1 MSLMTKLKL
10 LQINVAANW
19 GSHGRIAEEIGLEA
33 MAQGWESYI
42 AYGRYA
48 NPSKSHIV
56 KIGDLFDHCLHGAQ
70 SLLLDRHGLA
80 SCGPTKKLIRE
91 IEQIKP
97 DLIHLH
103 NIHGFYLNYPILFRY
118 LSTVDI
124 PVVWTLH
131 DCWAFTGHCAWPIH
145 GHCDRF
151 QEQCCHCPLQSKGYP
166 KSFLLDCSRSNFK
179 LKKRYFRSLQ
189 DLHLVTVSRWLEQ
202 QVRLSFMQ
210 DMDIRTI
217 YNGLDTEVFRPSGTP
232 PTSVTDGH
240 PLVLGVCNAW
250 YDWKGLDDMAA
261 LRELLPDDYEVM
273 VVGVNEDQ
281 MHRLPE
287 GITCIRRTDSV
298 SQLAE
303 IYSQA
308 DVFVNPS
315 KVESFGMTTAEALS
329 CGTPSIVYDTS
340 ACPEV
345 VDNLTGRVVPLGDV
359 NALAKAVMEICSLP
373 GREAMRQACRE
384 RAIRLFNRQDRYKE
398 YLQLYNEVLQ
408 NHQSR

>member
-151 QEQCCHCPLQSKGYP
+151 QVQCCHCPLQSKGYP
-166 KSFLLDCSRSNFK
+166 KSFLLDRSRSNFK
-179 LKKRYFRSLQ
+179 LKKRCFRSLQ

-408 NHQSR
+408 NHKSR

>member
-19 GSHGRIAEEIGLEA
+19 GSHGRIAEEI
-33 MAQGWESYI
+33 
-42 AYGRYA
+42 
-48 NPSKSHIV
+48 
-56 KIGDLFDHCLHGAQ
+56 DLFDHCLHGAQ

-151 QEQCCHCPLQSKGYP
+151 QKQCCHCPLQSKGYP
-166 KSFLLDCSRSNFK
+166 KSFLLDRSRSNFK

-261 LRELLPDDYEVM
+261 LREILPDDYEVM

>member
-1 MSLMTKLKL
+1 MTKLKL

-166 KSFLLDCSRSNFK
+166 KSFLLDRSRSNFK

-261 LRELLPDDYEVM
+261 LREILPDDYEVM

-298 SQLAE
+298 RQLAE

>member
-166 KSFLLDCSRSNFK
+166 KSFLLDRSRSNFK

-261 LRELLPDDYEVM
+261 LREILPDDYEVM

>member
-166 KSFLLDCSRSNFK
+166 KSFLLDRSRSNFK

-359 NALAKAVMEICSLP
+359 NALAKAVIEICSLP

>member
-1 MSLMTKLKL
+1 MSLMTKPKI

-56 KIGDLFDHCLHGAQ
+56 KIGDLFDQCLHGAQ

-103 NIHGFYLNYPILFRY
+103 NIHGFYLNYPILFQY

-166 KSFLLDCSRSNFK
+166 KSYLLDRSRSNFK
-179 LKKRYFRSLQ
+179 LKKRYFRALK

-250 YDWKGLDDMAA
+250 YDWKGLNDMAA
-261 LRELLPDDYEVM
+261 LRELLPDEYEIM

-329 CGTPSIVYDTS
+329 CGTPAIVYDTS

-359 NALAKAVMEICSLP
+359 NALS
-373 GREAMRQACRE
+373 EAIIDLCNQSGCEQTRQACRE

-398 YLQLYNEVLQ
+398 YMQLYNEVLQ
-408 NHQSR
+408 NHKTR

>member
-166 KSFLLDCSRSNFK
+166 KSFLLDRSRSNFK
-179 LKKRYFRSLQ
+179 LKKRCFRSLQ

>member
-1 MSLMTKLKL
+1 MTKLKL

-48 NPSKSHIV
+48 NPSKSHVV

-166 KSFLLDCSRSNFK
+166 KSYLLDRSRSNFK

-261 LRELLPDDYEVM
+261 LREILPDDYEVM

>member
-48 NPSKSHIV
+48 NPSKSHVV

-166 KSFLLDCSRSNFK
+166 KSYLLDRSRSNFK

>member
-166 KSFLLDCSRSNFK
+166 KSFLLDRSRSNFK

-261 LRELLPDDYEVM
+261 LREILPDDYEVM

-408 NHQSR
+408 NHKTR

>member
-1 MSLMTKLKL
+1 MTKLKL

-166 KSFLLDCSRSNFK
+166 KSFLLDRSRSNFK

-359 NALAKAVMEICSLP
+359 NALAKAVKEICSLP

>member
-1 MSLMTKLKL
+1 
-10 LQINVAANW
+10 VAANW

-166 KSFLLDCSRSNFK
+166 KSFLLDRSRSNFK

-261 LRELLPDDYEVM
+261 LREILPDDYEVM

>member
-166 KSFLLDCSRSNFK
+166 KSFLLDRSRSNFK

-250 YDWKGLDDMAA
+250 YDWKGLDDHLHPAH
-261 LRELLPDDYEVM
+261 
-273 VVGVNEDQ
+273 G
-281 MHRLPE
+281 
-287 GITCIRRTDSV
+287 
-298 SQLAE
+298 
-303 IYSQA
+303 
-308 DVFVNPS
+308 
-315 KVESFGMTTAEALS
+315 
-329 CGTPSIVYDTS
+329 
-340 ACPEV
+340 
-345 VDNLTGRVVPLGDV
+345 
-359 NALAKAVMEICSLP
+359 
-373 GREAMRQACRE
+373 
-384 RAIRLFNRQDRYKE
+384 
-398 YLQLYNEVLQ
+398 
-408 NHQSR
+408 

>member
-1 MSLMTKLKL
+1 MTKLKL

-166 KSFLLDCSRSNFK
+166 KSFLLDRSRSNFK

-261 LRELLPDDYEVM
+261 LREILPDDYEIM

-408 NHQSR
+408 NHQYR

>member
-166 KSFLLDCSRSNFK
+166 KSFLLDRSRSNFK

-359 NALAKAVMEICSLP
+359 NALAKAVMEICRLP

>member
-1 MSLMTKLKL
+1 MTKLKL

-166 KSFLLDCSRSNFK
+166 KSFLLDRSRSNFK

-359 NALAKAVMEICSLP
+359 NALAKAVTEICSLP

>member
-56 KIGDLFDHCLHGAQ
+56 KIGDLFDHCLHGTQ

-166 KSFLLDCSRSNFK
+166 KSFLLDRSRSNFK

-261 LRELLPDDYEVM
+261 LREILPDDYEVM

>member
-80 SCGPTKKLIRE
+80 SCGPTKKLIKE

-166 KSFLLDCSRSNFK
+166 KSFLLDRSRSNFK

-261 LRELLPDDYEVM
+261 LREILPDDYEVM

>member
-166 KSFLLDCSRSNFK
+166 KSFLLDRSRSNFK

-217 YNGLDTEVFRPSGTP
+217 YT
-232 PTSVTDGH
+232 VTDGH

-261 LRELLPDDYEVM
+261 LREILPDDYEVM

>member
-166 KSFLLDCSRSNFK
+166 KSFLLDRSRSNFK

-261 LRELLPDDYEVM
+261 LREILPDDYEVM

-408 NHQSR
+408 NHQSK

>member
-151 QEQCCHCPLQSKGYP
+151 QKQCCHCPLQSKGYP
-166 KSFLLDCSRSNFK
+166 KSFLLDRSRSNFK

-261 LRELLPDDYEVM
+261 LREILPDDYEVM

-359 NALAKAVMEICSLP
+359 NALAKAVKEICSLP

>member
-80 SCGPTKKLIRE
+80 SCGPTKKLIKE

-166 KSFLLDCSRSNFK
+166 KSFLLDRSRSNFK

-408 NHQSR
+408 NHKTR

>member
-19 GSHGRIAEEIGLEA
+19 GSHGHIAEEIGLEA

-166 KSFLLDCSRSNFK
+166 KSFLLDRSRSNFK

-261 LRELLPDDYEVM
+261 LREILPDDYEVM

>member
-80 SCGPTKKLIRE
+80 SCGPTKKLIKE

-166 KSFLLDCSRSNFK
+166 KSFLLDRSRSNFK

-261 LRELLPDDYEVM
+261 LREILPDDYEVM

-359 NALAKAVMEICSLP
+359 NALAKAVKEICSLP

>member
-166 KSFLLDCSRSNFK
+166 KSFLLDRSRSNFK
-179 LKKRYFRSLQ
+179 LKKRCFRSLQ

-261 LRELLPDDYEVM
+261 LREILPDDYEVM

>member
-166 KSFLLDCSRSNFK
+166 KSFLLDRSRSNFK

-261 LRELLPDDYEVM
+261 LREILPDDYEVM

-373 GREAMRQACRE
+373 GRKAMRQACRE

>member
-118 LSTVDI
+118 LSTIDI

-166 KSFLLDCSRSNFK
+166 KSFLLDRSRSNFK

-261 LRELLPDDYEVM
+261 LREILPDDYEVM

-359 NALAKAVMEICSLP
+359 NALAKAVKEICSLP

>member
-1 MSLMTKLKL
+1 MSFMTKLKL

-166 KSFLLDCSRSNFK
+166 KSFLLDRSRSNFK

-210 DMDIRTI
+210 NMDIRTI

-261 LRELLPDDYEVM
+261 LREILPDDYEVM

>member
-166 KSFLLDCSRSNFK
+166 KSFLLDRSRSNFK

-261 LRELLPDDYEVM
+261 LREILPDDYEVM

-373 GREAMRQACRE
+373 GRETMRQACRE
-384 RAIRLFNRQDRYKE
+384 RAVRLFNRQDRYKE

>member
-48 NPSKSHIV
+48 NPSKSHVV

-166 KSFLLDCSRSNFK
+166 KSFLLDRSRSNFK

-261 LRELLPDDYEVM
+261 LREILPDDYEVM

>member
-48 NPSKSHIV
+48 NPSKSHVV

-166 KSFLLDCSRSNFK
+166 KSYLLDRSRSNFK

-329 CGTPSIVYDTS
+329 CGTPSIVYNTS

>member
-80 SCGPTKKLIRE
+80 SCGSTKKLIRE

-166 KSFLLDCSRSNFK
+166 KSFLLDRSRSNFK

-261 LRELLPDDYEVM
+261 LREILPDDYEVM

>member
-166 KSFLLDCSRSNFK
+166 KSFLLDRSRSNFK

-210 DMDIRTI
+210 DMYTRTI

-261 LRELLPDDYEVM
+261 LREILPDDYEVM

-359 NALAKAVMEICSLP
+359 NALAKAVTEICSLP

>member
-166 KSFLLDCSRSNFK
+166 KSFLLDRSRSNFK

-298 SQLAE
+298 RQLAE

-359 NALAKAVMEICSLP
+359 NALAKAVKEICSLP

>member
-48 NPSKSHIV
+48 NPSKSHVV

-166 KSFLLDCSRSNFK
+166 KSYLLDRSRSNFK
-179 LKKRYFRSLQ
+179 LKKRCFRSLQ

-232 PTSVTDGH
+232 STSVTDGH

-261 LRELLPDDYEVM
+261 LREILPDDYEVM

-329 CGTPSIVYDTS
+329 CGTPSIVYNTS

>member
-166 KSFLLDCSRSNFK
+166 KSFLLDRSRSNFK

-261 LRELLPDDYEVM
+261 LREILPDDYDVM

>member
-1 MSLMTKLKL
+1 MTKLKL

-166 KSFLLDCSRSNFK
+166 KSFLLDRSRSNFK

-261 LRELLPDDYEVM
+261 LREILPDDYEVM

-359 NALAKAVMEICSLP
+359 NALAKAVKEICSLP

>member
-48 NPSKSHIV
+48 NPSKSHVV

-166 KSFLLDCSRSNFK
+166 KSYLLDRSRSNFK
-179 LKKRYFRSLQ
+179 LKNRCFRSLQ

>member
-48 NPSKSHIV
+48 NPSKSHVV

-80 SCGPTKKLIRE
+80 SCGPTKKLIKE

-166 KSFLLDCSRSNFK
+166 KSFLLDRSRSNFK

-308 DVFVNPS
+308 DVFVNSS

-345 VDNLTGRVVPLGDV
+345 VDNLTGRVVPLGDI

-384 RAIRLFNRQDRYKE
+384 RAIRLFNRKDRYKE

>member
-1 MSLMTKLKL
+1 MTKLKL

-166 KSFLLDCSRSNFK
+166 KSFLLDRSRSNFK

-261 LRELLPDDYEVM
+261 LREILPDDYEVM

-359 NALAKAVMEICSLP
+359 NALAKAVMDICSLP